1 MEQIPEVNPA
11 GKIFPVE
18 ISKEMKSAYIDYS
31 MSVIVSRALPD
42 VRDGLKPVHRRIL
55 YTMYEAGL
63 YPDRPYRK
71 SATTVGDV
79 LGKYHPHGD
88 AAVYDTL
95 VRLAQDFSL
104 RYPLVDGQGNFG
116 SIDGDPP
123 AAQRYTEAKMSKVAV
138 HMLTDIE
145 KDTVDFVPN
154 YDDSTTEPS
163 VLPARFPN
171 LLANGS
177 TGIAVGMAT
186 SIPSH
191 NLGELIDAIEAI
203 IDNPELTF
211 DELLQYVKGPDFP
224 TGGIILGYSGIRQA
238 YYTGRSKL
246 RVRAKAEIEEWKDG
260 RYRIVV
266 TEIPYMVN
274 KARLVE
280 SIAEHVKDKRI
291 EGISDLRDESDKSG
305 MSVVIELKRDAN
317 PQVVL
322 NQLYKYTQMEDT
334 FPVNMIALHDGVPRT
349 MTLREMLDYYIEHQR
364 EVTVRRTEYELRKL
378 RERAHILEGLK
389 IACDNIDEV
398 IRIIRASAS
407 IPDAKKNLIE
417 RFDLSE
423 IQAQAIVQMQ
433 LGRLSGLEVDKIM
446 AEYAEIK
453 GKIRELELILSDN
466 GRIMAIVKDELSA
479 LRRKYADERRT
490 TIDPVAGELD
500 IEDLIKEETC
510 VFTRTHCGYIKRVP
524 ADTFR
529 AQKRG
534 GRGITGMTTREED
547 YVEDLFVASTHD
559 YILFFTS
566 KGKVYRLKGYEVP
579 EGSRTSKG
587 MNIINLIEVEQDESI
602 TAMIRVHEYDDDKFL
617 TMATRRGIVKRT
629 SMRDYNTARKGGLR
643 AIVLDEDD
651 ELVDVRLTDGTDTLI
666 IGTHDGMAIHFHET
680 DVRTMGRVTRGV
692 RGIHLG
698 GGDYVVGMSR
708 AAAGASLLAV
718 TEHGYGKRT
727 AIAEYKTQTRGGK
740 GLRNYAV
747 SGKTGKVVGIRA
759 VDADDD
765 IMLISSDG
773 IIIRM
778 QLDAIP
784 LIGRSTQGVRLMRLQ
799 PDVSIVNFAVTER
812 AAEEP
817 EQAEADGAPEPDA
830 EPV

>member
-88 AAVYDTL
+88 AAVYDAL

-116 SIDGDPP
+116 SIDGDAP
-123 AAQRYTEAKMSKVAV
+123 AAYRYTEARMAKIAMD
-138 HMLTDIE
+138 MLSDIDKE
-145 KDTVDFVPN
+145 TVDYQPN
-154 YDDSTTEPS
+154 FDDRHKEPV

-587 MNIINLIEVEQDESI
+587 MNIINLIEVEQDEEHHGDDPR
-602 TAMIRVHEYDDDKFL
+602 ARVRRRQVPDHGDAPRHCEAHL
-617 TMATRRGIVKRT
+617 HARLQHRAQGRPARHCPRRGRRAGRRT
-629 SMRDYNTARKGGLR
+629 PDRRDG
-643 AIVLDEDD
+643 
-651 ELVDVRLTDGTDTLI
+651 
-666 IGTHDGMAIHFHET
+666 H
-680 DVRTMGRVTRGV
+680 
-692 RGIHLG
+692 
-698 GGDYVVGMSR
+698 
-708 AAAGASLLAV
+708 
-718 TEHGYGKRT
+718 
-727 AIAEYKTQTRGGK
+727 
-740 GLRNYAV
+740 
-747 SGKTGKVVGIRA
+747 
-759 VDADDD
+759 ADH
-765 IMLISSDG
+765 
-773 IIIRM
+773 RH
-778 QLDAIP
+778 P
-784 LIGRSTQGVRLMRLQ
+784 
-799 PDVSIVNFAVTER
+799 
-812 AAEEP
+812 
-817 EQAEADGAPEPDA
+817 
-830 EPV
+830 